1 MREGIKMILHNY
13 LYRLKCIVRDK
24 EMMFWSGL
32 FPILL
37 ATLFNMAFL
46 NISSAEGFSKI
57 KVGIVDN
64 AEYRENTYFMDAL
77 KSVSSA
83 DKGAGKS
90 NLFDVKHVSK
100 EEGDRLL
107 EDGKIE
113 GYMYFD
119 NGVKIVVKKSGMN
132 QTVIKSFVD
141 DYNQS
146 SATIKTIYGKNS
158 SIDNNGLMAAISNRI
173 DYLQEVPVSKSAPDN
188 VVTYFYV
195 LIAMTC
201 FYGGFLGLK
210 EVMAI
215 QADMSSQGARVN
227 MAPVHKLKLFIASM
241 FAATT
246 VQLVTILAL
255 ICYLVLILK
264 ISVGSQLGYILLT
277 CITGTI
283 TGVTFGTFIASV
295 VKKSEGVKIGVLIG
309 LTMLMSFFSGMMN
322 DKIKYIISTNVPVL
336 GYLNPVALITDSFY
350 SLYFYDT
357 HKQFLIDIML
367 LCCYT
372 IVFGLI
378 TYFVLRRQ
386 RYASL

>member
-1 MREGIKMILHNY
+1 MILHNY
-13 LYRLKCIVRDK
+13 LYRLKCIVRDRD
-24 EMMFWSGL
+24 MMFWSMV

-37 ATLFNMAFL
+37 ATLFNMAFS
-46 NISSAEGFSKI
+46 NISTAENFSKI
-57 KVGIVDN
+57 KIGIVDN
-64 AEYRENTYFMDAL
+64 AEYRENTYFIDSV
-77 KSVSSA
+77 KFVSSA

-90 NLFDVKHVSK
+90 NLFDVKYISK
-100 EEGDRLL
+100 EQGDRLL

-113 GYMYFD
+113 GYIYFN
-119 NGVKIVVKKSGMN
+119 NGIKLVVKKSGMN
-132 QTVIKSFVD
+132 QTVIKGFVD
-141 DYNQS
+141 DYNQT
-146 SATIKTIYGKNS
+146 SATIKTIYGKNP
-158 SIDNNGLMAAISNRI
+158 SIDKNGLMTTISNRI
-173 DYLQEVPVSKSAPDN
+173 DYVQEVPASKSAPDN
-188 VVTYFYV
+188 VVTYFYA

-210 EVMAI
+210 EVMAV
-215 QADMSSQGARVN
+215 QADMSSQGARTN

-246 VQLVTILAL
+246 VQLVTISIL
-255 ICYLVLILK
+255 ISYLVLILK
-264 ISVGSQLGYILLT
+264 INFGSQLGYILLT
-277 CITGTI
+277 CLTGTI

-295 VKKSEGVKIGVLIG
+295 VKKGEGVKIGILIG

-322 DKIKYIISTNVPVL
+322 DKIKYIISTNVPIL

-357 HKQFLIDIML
+357 HKQFLINIVL
-367 LCCYT
+367 LCGYN
-372 IVFGLI
+372 IIFGLI